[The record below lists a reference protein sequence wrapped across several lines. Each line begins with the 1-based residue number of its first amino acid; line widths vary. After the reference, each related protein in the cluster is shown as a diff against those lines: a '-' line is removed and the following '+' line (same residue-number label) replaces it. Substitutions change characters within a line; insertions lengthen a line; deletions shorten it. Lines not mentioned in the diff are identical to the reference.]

1 MSREED
7 PNRHQERRHG
17 SPTMEQSLPREPEP
31 SAQQRFDRRTFVA
44 LVGGIVVASIEAK
57 AGGAFPILRA
67 ADTWEL
73 PAHDLAATRH
83 GGRIAGTLVNWRADL
98 EGGVAGAP
106 AIVGGEVFAASI
118 GGVVA
123 SFDLLTGRARWRRH
137 FPTPVYG
144 SGRSARRLGYFGGVA
159 VADGRVF
166 AASDRV
172 VSLDAGTGRTIW
184 ETAPLRTSTSDDY
197 FWGPPV
203 VARGVVLVGSGSGA
217 ELPTARGR
225 LSAYSLRDGSL
236 VWSTPTV
243 PAGANG
249 GGIIAPAS
257 VDLRANLAY
266 VATGSPY
273 RAVPGRNP
281 GTGSLLALRL
291 DNGAIVW
298 SDQIYPADKHG
309 FDFNSAPVILGRI
322 LVAASKDGFRAW
334 DRVTRRRL
342 WHRRLTPALSKKGG
356 VAGPTNGPEGGPVAT
371 DGVRIYVLSNDAA
384 SNSCLA
390 AALAPATG
398 HVLWRQRLP
407 SFSFAAPA
415 IAGDRLFAT
424 GADGILRGLATGTG
438 RLVAAVRLG
447 APSTGAPAVAG
458 GRLVVGAG
466 AEPFLPGHLLVCI
479 GPHPARG

>member
-1 MSREED
+1 
-7 PNRHQERRHG
+7 
-17 SPTMEQSLPREPEP
+17 MEQSVPREP
-31 SAQQRFDRRTFVA
+31 STQQRFDRRTFVA
-44 LVGGIVVASIEAK
+44 LAGGVVVAAIEAK
-57 AGGAFPILRA
+57 VGGAFPLLRA
-67 ADTWEL
+67 ADTAWEL

-83 GGRIAGTLVNWRADL
+83 GGRILGTRVNWRADL

-106 AIVGGEVFAASI
+106 AIVDGQVFAASI

-123 SFDLLTGRARWRRH
+123 SFDLRTGRARWRRR
-137 FPTPVYG
+137 FPTAVYG

-159 VADGRVF
+159 VADGRVV

-172 VSLDAGTGRTIW
+172 VCLDKRTGRTIW
-184 ETAPLRTSTSDDY
+184 ESAPLRTSTSDDY

-203 VARGVVLVGSGSGA
+203 IVRGLVLVGSGSGA

-225 LSAYSLRDGSL
+225 LSAYSLSDGSL

-257 VDLRANLAY
+257 VALRTNLAY

-291 DNGAIVW
+291 HDGVIVW
-298 SDQIYPADKHG
+298 SDQIYPADRHG

-322 LVAASKDGFRAW
+322 LVAASKDGFQAW
-334 DRVTRRRL
+334 DRIARRRL
-342 WHRRLTPALSKKGG
+342 WHRRLTPALSKKAS
-356 VAGPTNGPEGGPVAT
+356 VAGPMNGPEGGPVAT
-371 DGVRIYVLSNDAA
+371 DGRRIYVLSNDAA
-384 SNSCLA
+384 RNSCVA

-398 HVLWRQRLP
+398 RVLWRQRLP

-415 IAGDRLFAT
+415 LAGDRLFAT
-424 GADGILRGLATGTG
+424 GADGMLRGLETATGKV
-438 RLVAAVRLG
+438 VAAVPLG
-447 APSTGAPAVAG
+447 APSTGAPAVAE

-466 AEPFLPGHLLVCI
+466 AEPFLPGHLLVCV
-479 GPHPARG
+479 GPRASRG

>member
-1 MSREED
+1 M
-7 PNRHQERRHG
+7 ER
-17 SPTMEQSLPREPEP
+17 SLPEIPP
-31 SAQQRFDRRTFVA
+31 TQPRFDRRTLVA
-44 LVGGIVVASIEAK
+44 LAGGIALAAIEAK
-57 AGGAFPILRA
+57 AGSAFPLRGA
-67 ADTWEL
+67 ADSWKL
-73 PAHDLAATRH
+73 PAHDLAATRD
-83 GGRIAGTLVNWRADL
+83 GGQIGGTRVAWRAQL

-106 AIVGGEVFAASI
+106 AIVDGSVFAASI
-118 GGVVA
+118 GGLIA
-123 SFDLLTGRARWRRH
+123 SFELANGRRRWRRR

-144 SGRSARRLGYFGGVA
+144 SGKNVRRLGFFGGVA

-172 VSLDAGTGRTIW
+172 VCLDSRSGRTVW
-184 ETAPLRTSTSDDY
+184 ESRPLRTRSSDDY

-203 VARGVVLVGSGSGA
+203 VVGGLVLVGSGSGA

-257 VDLRANLAY
+257 VDLHANLAY

-281 GTGSLLALRL
+281 GTDSLLALNLR
-291 DNGAIVW
+291 DGAIVW
-298 SDQIYPADKHG
+298 SEQIYPTDKHG
-309 FDFNSAPVILGRI
+309 FDFNSAPVILGRL
-322 LVAASKDGFRAW
+322 LVAANKDGFHAW
-334 DRVTRRRL
+334 DRVARRHL
-342 WHRRLTPALSKKGG
+342 WHRRLTPALPKKGG
-356 VAGPTNGPEGGPVAT
+356 VAGPMNGPEGGPVAT
-371 DGVRIYVLSNDAA
+371 DGARIYVLSNDAA
-384 SNSCLA
+384 HNDCVA
-390 AALAPATG
+390 AALAPSTG
-398 HVLWRQRLP
+398 DVLWRQRLP

-415 IAGDRLFAT
+415 LAGDRLFAT
-424 GADGILRGLATGTG
+424 GADGTLRGLSTASGSV
-438 RLVAAVRLG
+438 VAAVPLG

-479 GPHPARG
+479 GPHPSFG

>member
-1 MSREED
+1 VD
-7 PNRHQERRHG
+7 GQ
-17 SPTMEQSLPREPEP
+17 
-31 SAQQRFDRRTFVA
+31 
-44 LVGGIVVASIEAK
+44 
-57 AGGAFPILRA
+57 
-67 ADTWEL
+67 
-73 PAHDLAATRH
+73 
-83 GGRIAGTLVNWRADL
+83 
-98 EGGVAGAP
+98 
-106 AIVGGEVFAASI
+106 VFAASI

-123 SFDLLTGRARWRRH
+123 SFDLRTGRARWRRR
-137 FPTPVYG
+137 FPTAVYG
-144 SGRSARRLGYFGGVA
+144 SGRNARRLGYFGGVA

-172 VSLDAGTGRTIW
+172 VCLDTGTGRTVW
-184 ETAPLRTSTSDDY
+184 ESAPLRTSTSDDY

-225 LSAYSLRDGSL
+225 LSAYSLQDGSL

-257 VDLRANLAY
+257 VDLRTNLAY

-291 DNGAIVW
+291 HDGLIVW
-298 SDQIYPADKHG
+298 SDQIYPADRHG
-309 FDFNSAPVILGRI
+309 FDFNSAPVILGHI
-322 LVAASKDGFRAW
+322 LVAASKDGFQAW
-334 DRVTRRRL
+334 DRIARRRL
-342 WHRRLTPALSKKGG
+342 WHRRLTPALSKKAS
-356 VAGPTNGPEGGPVAT
+356 VAGPMNGPEGGPVAT
-371 DGVRIYVLSNDAA
+371 DGRRIYVLSNDAA
-384 SNSCLA
+384 RNSCVA

-398 HVLWRQRLP
+398 RVLWRQRLP

-415 IAGDRLFAT
+415 LAGDRLFAT
-424 GADGILRGLATGTG
+424 GADGMLRALETATGKV
-438 RLVAAVRLG
+438 VAAVPLG
-447 APSTGAPAVAG
+447 APSTGAPAVAE

-479 GPHPARG
+479 GPHASRG